1 MNSMKLNVAEMA
13 SLYGGNDPLQT
24 DSGANVCA
32 TECGACYPGQ
42 TQAKEEYKKNMTTS
56 DRNWGT

>member
-1 MNSMKLNVAEMA
+1 MRSMKLNAAEMA
-13 SLYGGNDPLQT
+13 SLYGGNDPEQT
-24 DSGANVCA
+24 IIGVDVCA

-42 TQAKEEYKKNMTTS
+42 DKAKEEYKKNMTTW